1 MSQFKIN
8 SITDKTGTSGPVIAG
23 VSTNNSTGCMIIPA
37 GNTGRRVEYNT
48 VNDNDIVR
56 DGLILHLDFANPD
69 CLINGTTVRDLSG
82 AGHHSSGTISGAT
95 YSSDGG
101 GSLLFAGNSGVD
113 FGTVDPEGPFVL
125 SSSGIGIT
133 NTDVSSGGDK
143 LTVCAWVGNVDTSEA
158 ANVTVACWDSTSSS
172 GWLAAAN
179 ETNDSG
185 NRPMPAMITSD
196 GGDSTGNWVRPG
208 WNGPNI
214 PQYDPRT
221 LGYHQTVRSL
231 PSNSGIGNTTITVGR
246 NKFNHLTQRLV
257 RDQVNGIW
265 GAFTHI
271 NGLVNGMETPLFPSS
286 GMGYGVAT
294 ESGEWGVGR
303 NLRIGRTDSDSST
316 SYMRGNIA
324 IVMVYN
330 KSLSDAEITQNFN
343 AQRYRFG
350 R

>member
-1 MSQFKIN
+1 MSKFKIN
-8 SITDKTGTSGPVIAG
+8 SITNENGNHGPVISG
-23 VSTNNSTGCMIIPA
+23 VTTNASSGCMIIPA

-56 DGLILHLDFANPD
+56 DGLILYLDFANPD
-69 CLINGTTVRDLSG
+69 CLIDGTTVHDLSG
-82 AGHHSSGTISGAT
+82 AGHHPSGTISGAT

-101 GSLLFAGNSGVD
+101 GSLLFAGNSGID
-113 FGTVDPEGPFVL
+113 FGTVDPNGPFVL

-143 LTVCAWVGNVDTSEA
+143 ITVCSWVGNVDTSEA
-158 ANVTVACWDSTSSS
+158 ANVTVACWNSTSES

-185 NRPMPAMITSD
+185 NRPMPAMIASD
-196 GGDSTGNWVRPG
+196 GGDGTGSWSRPG

-214 PQYDPRT
+214 PQYDPRN
-221 LGYHQTVRSL
+221 LNYWQSVKSL
-231 PSNSGIGNTTITVGR
+231 PSNSGAGSTTLAVGR
-246 NKFNHLTQRLV
+246 NKFNHLAHRLV

-265 GAFTHI
+265 GVFTHI

-286 GMGYGVAT
+286 GNGYTT
-294 ESGEWGVGR
+294 ETADWGVGR
-303 NLRIGRTDSDSST
+303 NLRIGRTDSSSST